1 MSKCHIVGNIMHW
14 LISVYF
20 DRWDNQRVREETM
33 YEKLKDREH
42 SVYKKKQKDPV
53 ESFYSRLEDSKYMT
67 YPLYTN

>member
-1 MSKCHIVGNIMHW
+1 
-14 LISVYF
+14 
-20 DRWDNQRVREETM
+20 M

-67 YPLYTN
+67 NPLYTNGFFLLV